1 MIYKFLKIKLI
12 RRQFFKSRILRGIV
26 EYMVYPSDLRRVTTT
41 ENLGICT
48 PHRSTQDPHGGG
60 PGPGI
65 LCDAVGG
72 ELDHINHGFRPRQDQ
87 ANQPEPVRSV
97 QTSRID

>member
-1 MIYKFLKIKLI
+1 
-12 RRQFFKSRILRGIV
+12 
-26 EYMVYPSDLRRVTTT
+26 MVYPSDLCRVTTT

-48 PHRSTQDPHGGG
+48 LHQSTQDPQEGG

-87 ANQPEPVRSV
+87 ADQPEPVRSV
-97 QTSRID
+97 LTSDIQK

>member
-1 MIYKFLKIKLI
+1 MTRLFNNTTCAIFKL
-12 RRQFFKSRILRGIV
+12 FSVYCCDIV
-26 EYMVYPSDLRRVTTT
+26 EYMVYPSDLCRVTTT